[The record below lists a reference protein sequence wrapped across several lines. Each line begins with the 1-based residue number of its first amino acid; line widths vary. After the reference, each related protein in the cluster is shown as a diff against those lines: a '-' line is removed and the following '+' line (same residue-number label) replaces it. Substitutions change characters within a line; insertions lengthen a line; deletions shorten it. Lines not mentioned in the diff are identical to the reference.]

1 MLSPEC
7 CGAGDH
13 KASECALR
21 VVEPA
26 AATKTGARR
35 GPTANRDFRIGY
47 GGAASKRP
55 RVRRNLP
62 SAREHPAV
70 GGKNNPLDRSLLGS
84 S

>member
-1 MLSPEC
+1 MQVSHTC
-7 CGAGDH
+7 CPPSAVALVTTRR
-13 KASECALR
+13 ASARCVWSNPPRRLKPALD
-21 VVEPA
+21 V
-26 AATKTGARR
+26 G
-35 GPTANRDFRIGY
+35 RIGY